1 MSVASRGLRAQMLF
15 VIDFDGTLALRDTVD
30 TLLEK
35 FAPAA
40 WKDVEQDWLQGRI
53 SAVECM
59 GQQIRMVRADR
70 PALED
75 FFQSIELDASFL
87 PFYHHVCRHAAVA
100 IVSDGLDHPIQVA
113 THKAGLP
120 YIPVF
125 ANRLHFV
132 PNGIDI
138 SFPHLDADCDAG
150 NGVCK
155 CAVARDLAQPLG
167 GLMVLVGDGKSDA
180 CLAHRAD
187 VVFAKKSLLAY
198 CVENGIAHIP
208 FDNFDDVLN
217 VVKTWASHPPRNLSL
232 AA

>member
-1 MSVASRGLRAQMLF
+1 MLF

-30 TLLEK
+30 TLLEQ
-35 FAPAA
+35 FAPAG
-40 WKDVEQDWLQGRI
+40 WKDVELDWLTGRI
-53 SAVECM
+53 TAVECM

-87 PFYHHVCRHAAVA
+87 PFYRHVIRHAKVA

-113 THKAGLP
+113 IRKASLP
-120 YIPVF
+120 NIPVF
-125 ANRLHFV
+125 ANRLDFV

-138 SFPHLDADCDAG
+138 SFPHLDSHCAVG

-155 CAVARDLAQPLG
+155 CAVARDLAQPVG
-167 GLMVLVGDGKSDA
+167 EPVVLVGDGKSDA

-187 VVFAKKSLLAY
+187 VVFAKKSLLRY
-198 CVENGIAHIP
+198 CEEQGIAHIP
-208 FDNFDDVLN
+208 FDSFADVLA
-217 VVKTWASHPPRNLSL
+217 VVEKWGAHPPRKLSL
-232 AA
+232 VA